1 MERNHQCRNHNSFL
15 TTHHELFCS
24 GTSGLAGDVAA
35 TKIVALSKKNRE
47 LSSEIERER
56 LKSRQNS
63 SKIKEL
69 EKEVPHMSHVPV
81 YFRRDTLFHC
91 CAFPAPQLQDLL
103 PLSSIEQKNDT
114 KTQNKRS
121 SNGCEVMHNLSLV
134 AQMTMR

>member
-1 MERNHQCRNHNSFL
+1 MQKSRLPHDS
-15 TTHHELFCS
+15 LFCS

-47 LSSEIERER
+47 LSSEIEQEK

-69 EKEVPHMSHVPV
+69 EKEVPYLSQFISEEIHCFIVVVP
-81 YFRRDTLFHC
+81 
-91 CAFPAPQLQDLL
+91 PPQLQDLL

-114 KTQNKRS
+114 KTPNKRS
-121 SNGCEVMHNLSLV
+121 SNGCEVIHNLSLLT
-134 AQMTMR
+134 QMTVR